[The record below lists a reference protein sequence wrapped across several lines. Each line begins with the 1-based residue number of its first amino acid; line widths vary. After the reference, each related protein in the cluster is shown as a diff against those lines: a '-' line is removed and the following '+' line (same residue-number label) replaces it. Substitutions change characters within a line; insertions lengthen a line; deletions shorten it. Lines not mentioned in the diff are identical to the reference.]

1 MSITFL
7 QIEKLKLSRY
17 QILLFRYKNN
27 TIYLA
32 VFLVGQFEYWTTIT
46 CTMQNEVDSICPFL
60 YRPSRH
66 MFLFTLHSYYL
77 DEEKKNTW
85 KRRMRRRVDSQLVN
99 PIDYQ
104 QPLSFLLTF
113 LQQQHINFLQNML
126 QYHSPTNHWYVYEMV

>member
-1 MSITFL
+1 MIDMQFWACNIL
-7 QIEKLKLSRY
+7 RIAKLLLLFEKLSTILIYLLSV
-17 QILLFRYKNN
+17 LFRYKNN

-113 LQQQHINFLQNML
+113 FAATA
-126 QYHSPTNHWYVYEMV
+126 Y